1 MLDWRFAIGFATAAV
16 LVTAAVFPQ
25 QGYAQQQRLSLA
37 ERVTRLEQQGLG
49 GGDVSTNV
57 DLLNRINQMQ
67 EELASLRNLLEQQ
80 TFELESLKKRQRDQ
94 YLDIDSRIARIEGT
108 GPSAPVRPEGAP
120 LAVVP
125 EPTDP
130 NQLTWSEPVP
140 ADDGLVSPPP
150 ADTIGEPIHSAL
162 ADDPASAEVQRQA
175 YERAFEALKQGR
187 YDASARYFASFLSD
201 YPDAELAPNA
211 TYWLGESYYV
221 TQNYRIALDTFQQ
234 LLSRYPQSGKAQ
246 DALLKVGYCH
256 FELGDTQRAAETL
269 EGVVSR
275 YPGTP
280 VARLAEGRLRAMR
293 LDSSR

>member
-1 MLDWRFAIGFATAAV
+1 MLDRRFLVAVGTSAV
-16 LVTAAVFPQ
+16 LVTAAVTPPQ
-25 QGYAQQQRLSLA
+25 VHAQQQRLSLA
-37 ERVTRLEQQGLG
+37 ERVARLEQQGG
-49 GGDVSTNV
+49 GAGDAQTNV
-57 DLLNRINQMQ
+57 ELLNRINQMQ
-67 EELASLRNLLEQQ
+67 EELASLRNLVEQQ

-108 GPSAPVRPEGAP
+108 GPSAPVRPDGAP
-120 LAVVP
+120 LAVEP
-125 EPTDP
+125 EPSDP
-130 NQLTWSEPVP
+130 NQLTWSEPAP
-140 ADDGLVSPPP
+140 ADDGLVAPPP
-150 ADTIGEPIHSAL
+150 ADAVGEPIYSAIG
-162 ADDPASAEVQRQA
+162 DDPASAEAQRLA
-175 YERAFEALKQGR
+175 YDRAFEALKQGR
-187 YDASARYFASFLSD
+187 YDASARYFAAFLND

-256 FELGDTQRAAETL
+256 FELGDTRRAAETL
-269 EGVVSR
+269 ESVISR
-275 YPGTP
+275 FPGTP